1 MISSLPK
8 TTHETLAA
16 GFAQQIGEVTNAV
29 VMIEPHSGVS
39 RGFGFV
45 TFARQEDFQKAL
57 AGAGTIEIDDRKL
70 IINSSNRN
78 KPHDPTPG
86 KCK

>member
-1 MISSLPK
+1 MSHFTQ
-8 TTHETLAA
+8 TTNETLAA
-16 GFAQQIGEVTNAV
+16 AFAEQIGQVTNAI

-45 TFARQEDFQKAL
+45 TFARAEDFQKAL
-57 AGAGTIEIDDRKL
+57 AGAGSIEVDERKI

-78 KPHDPTPG
+78 KPHDATPG
-86 KCK
+86 VCK